1 MLANPFFTETV
12 GQTIYIVLFHSW
24 HVQVPLQRL
33 GIEFG
38 GTADGETLSAA
49 LIFRQSVI
57 DISAGEDHLCH
68 DYNPP
73 FCERRQW
80 GYEILLRAIALQKI
94 HSNTSHVIVYRHS
107 RKNPEIT
114 LTNSNTS
121 HVIVYPSQPL
131 LILRF
136 REFKYISCYC
146 LSLRMVSMQ
155 SHF

>member
-1 MLANPFFTETV
+1 MLANPFFTEMV

-73 FCERRQW
+73 FYERRQW

-94 HSNTSHVIVYRHS
+94 HSNTSHVIVYR
-107 RKNPEIT
+107 IT
-114 LTNSNTS
+114 WIPAWVRYL
-121 HVIVYPSQPL
+121 
-131 LILRF
+131 
-136 REFKYISCYC
+136 FKYISCYC
-146 LSLRMVSMQ
+146 LSVYGHRPSVRQ
-155 SHF
+155 SPFKYISCYCLSINDSHD